1 MLRIRSGL
9 VQIQLIE
16 DAVYCDIQR
25 KIRGKGKRQP
35 MLEFT
40 GPGVVA
46 NYTIAVILFLSCA
59 LLFICAKKA
68 DEINCD
74 RSSEELTTAL
84 DERANTDT
92 IDYENYAAQYIRA
105 AQHTDAQEQ
114 RALLLMIARAWTQ
127 MAEQAQRI
135 RWAMSMLE
143 VGKQS

>member
-1 MLRIRSGL
+1 
-9 VQIQLIE
+9 
-16 DAVYCDIQR
+16 
-25 KIRGKGKRQP
+25 

-40 GPGVVA
+40 GPGVLA
-46 NYTIAVILFLSCA
+46 SYTAAVILFLSCA
-59 LLFICAKKA
+59 LLFVCAKKA
-68 DEINCD
+68 DECAKKAEEINCD
-74 RSSEELTTAL
+74 RSSKELTTAL
-84 DERANTDT
+84 DERANADT

-105 AQHTDAQEQ
+105 AQHTDTQEQ